1 MLSNRIS
8 VVESTN
14 YQKLLMENEK
24 TNDIFESFV
33 ENKLQVPDIKK
44 EKK

>member
-24 TNDIFESFV
+24 PNDIFESFI